1 MKWVFRT
8 VFFHFV
14 CVIIFAILYYNFKGD
29 YDDENNV
36 KHSSFLDYLLLS
48 TTIQASVGISGLYP
62 VSSMGK
68 IIMIFQQFIILSTH
82 ILTLY
87 IFTL

>member
-8 VFFHFV
+8 VFFHFI
-14 CVIIFAILYYNFKGD
+14 CIIIFSILYYNFSD
-29 YDDENNV
+29 AFDDENGV
-36 KHSSFLDYLLLS
+36 KHNSFLDYLLLS

-62 VSSMGK
+62 ISGIGK
-68 IIMIFQQFIILSTH
+68 LLMIFQQMIMLSTH
-82 ILTLY
+82 IFTLY

>member
-8 VFFHFV
+8 VFFHFI
-14 CVIIFAILYYNFKGD
+14 CIIIFSILYYNFSND
-29 YDDENNV
+29 YDDINDV
-36 KHSSFLDYLLLS
+36 KHNSYLDYLLLS

-62 VSSMGK
+62 ITSTGK
-68 IIMIFQQFIILSTH
+68 LLMIFQQFVMLSTH
-82 ILTLY
+82 IFTLY